1 MLEKFMLSR
10 PYKESKSK
18 YGFMLQL
25 NKIKMNSEKR
35 KLGKDL
41 SKKGI
46 I

>member
-25 NKIKMNSEKR
+25 NKIKTQKKES
-35 KLGKDL
+35 LGKIYQR
-41 SKKGI
+41 KE
-46 I
+46 